1 MDRCRLRRYS
11 GCMRMRALF
20 SLLLLLVAAL
30 LTAQPL
36 SAEEPWETAAVEG
49 LRAMNRGD
57 GETFVKV
64 AHPEFK
70 KKMRDMLVRQL
81 MSTPGSRQNDEMLK
95 PYGVATVEELVALEP
110 DLMLA
115 KLIHILHEGVPPA
128 KRQMLKDAKF
138 KVTSSEAEGEERQVH
153 VDMEFET
160 EGKTLGGKA
169 VLLAKRDGEV
179 WKFNGDVMGGRSS
192 GK

>member
-1 MDRCRLRRYS
+1 
-11 GCMRMRALF
+11 MRAFF
-20 SLLLLLVAAL
+20 SLLLLLVTAL
-30 LTAQPL
+30 LAAPTLP
-36 SAEEPWETAAVEG
+36 AEEPWETAAVEG

-70 KKMRDMLVRQL
+70 KKMRDMLVQRL

-95 PYGVATVEELVALEP
+95 PYGVATVEELVALDHE
-110 DLMLA
+110 LMLA
-115 KLIHILHEGVPPA
+115 KLIHILHESVPPA

-138 KVTSSEAEGEERQVH
+138 KVISSEAEGEERHVH
-153 VDMEFET
+153 VEMEFET
-160 EGKTLGGKA
+160 EGKTLGGKT

-179 WKFNGDVMGGRSS
+179 WKFNGDVLSGRRS